1 MRHINLSKGQEAR
14 IIAEHDIR
22 IELKKEGKVYINLS
36 LRQLKIY
43 NLSYGIRNSFKV

>member
-1 MRHINLSKGQEAR
+1 MRHINLSKYQEAK

-22 IELKKEGKVYINLS
+22 IELKKEGKRHINLS

-43 NLSYGIRNSFKV
+43 NLSYGTGNSFKV